1 MEFGRVYSPV
11 VGVTEEGEFR
21 LLELVG
27 HSSPTHKMPQ
37 VDFFC
42 VHSQFVFASDQTIS
56 QDHLCTEI
64 ETL

>member
-1 MEFGRVYSPV
+1 VYSPV

-42 VHSQFVFASDQTIS
+42 VHSQFVFASDQTTS
-56 QDHLCTEI
+56 QDHLCT
-64 ETL
+64 